1 MSICDF
7 CYNCCVMHM
16 AMSSTCVLGYV
27 MPYLQGCMPCIFVIN
42 VVTST
47 SMQTRLRGIAD
58 FGPCFAVILM
68 PRIHVAIVR
77 SMLLLSM
84 FSKDDFDIW
93 LCSIHTCPYLQLWR
107 ALACLN
113 LALLL
118 L

>member
-1 MSICDF
+1 MNLSP
-7 CYNCCVMHM
+7 
-16 AMSSTCVLGYV
+16 TCVLGYA
-27 MPYLQGCMPCIFVIN
+27 MPSLQGCMPCIFVIN

-47 SMQTRLRGIAD
+47 SMQSSSRDIAD
-58 FGPCFAVILM
+58 FRDLEFHSHFPAVIFM
-68 PRIHVAIVR
+68 PCIHVATVR

-84 FSKDDFDIW
+84 FSKDDLDIW
-93 LCSIHTCPYLQLWR
+93 LCSIHPCPCLHLWS